1 MQDEAGYSKIAM
13 LEALEIRLSALL
25 PASAPGPARLTA
37 AQRYTLL
44 LPGKR
49 VRGLLALMVTQSWGQ
64 PWQKGLDLAAALE
77 MVHAASLIID
87 DLPCM
92 DDAALRRGAPSAHVE
107 FGEATATLAAI
118 GLMNHAFS
126 VVAADAGLSA
136 DQRIDAVA
144 ALATAIGPAGLTGGQ
159 EEDVN
164 GPARATEDIERV
176 HAAKTGALFVAA
188 AALGTIAGGVGG
200 APRQAMADFG
210 LALGN
215 AFQAFDDL
223 IDVLGN
229 AATAGKPVGQ
239 DAGRSNLAGAT
250 CVDSAIARAEGHLD
264 HAIKC
269 LEASGAAHDRIA
281 AYVGDIVDRLRKD
294 AGGLA
299 PRRSATRP

>member
-1 MQDEAGYSKIAM
+1 M
-13 LEALEIRLSALL
+13 LETLEGRLSALL
-25 PASAPGPARLTA
+25 PASAAGPGRLMA

-64 PWQKGLDLAAALE
+64 PWLRCLDLAAALE

-92 DDAALRRGAPSAHVE
+92 DDAALRRGAPSAHIE

-118 GLMNHAFS
+118 GLMNQAFAI
-126 VVAADAGLSA
+126 VAADSALSA
-136 DQRIDAVA
+136 EQRLDAVA
-144 ALATAIGPAGLTGGQ
+144 ALAAAIGPTGLTGGQ

-164 GPARATEDIERV
+164 GLPHSAADVERV

-188 AALGTIAGGVGG
+188 AALGTLAAGVGG
-200 APRQAMADFG
+200 EPRLAMARFG
-210 LALGN
+210 SALGN

-223 IDVLGN
+223 IDLLGST
-229 AATAGKPVGQ
+229 ATAGKPVGQ

-250 CVDSAIARAEGHLD
+250 CVDSTIARAEGHLD
-264 HAIKC
+264 HALQC
-269 LEASGAAHDRIA
+269 LEDSGAAYDRIA
-281 AYVGDIVDRLRKD
+281 TYVSEIVDRLRRD

-299 PRRSATRP
+299 PRSAAAATRP